1 MLLTSFNQCII
12 VSVAKLAINAR
23 ARGANR
29 ACALTPP
36 APGAEPP
43 SETLEDAR
51 SARAAKL
58 AEASRRE
65 DDALLV
71 DDVLLVEEFLRQA
84 DAERS
89 ASGEVR
95 LT

>member
-1 MLLTSFNQCII
+1 MYF

-23 ARGANR
+23 TRGANR

-71 DDVLLVEEFLRQA
+71 EEFLRQA